1 MPEGMVATRWSAPA
15 RPAAVERSRALDI
28 ARGIAIVLVVWG
40 HAMIGTGRALG
51 AGEAGR
57 FAVILVYGVHMPL
70 FFFLSGL
77 LARRAMTEP
86 APDFARRLSIRL
98 AYPYFLWSA
107 VLLSAHHAMSGVTN
121 TRVEQLDF
129 LTLFYAPPAV
139 MWFLY
144 VLCFC
149 FLLARAMAGRPGA
162 RLALGCALAVGGYF
176 AQGWMLPN
184 LRFVGMFLIATT
196 LTPAG
201 VLATVR
207 DRRVQMLGAALMVPP
222 VLFALR
228 EAGQPPG
235 GYPAF
240 ALRYLPAAVGGT
252 VLILAAAEGLAR
264 RGAALAL
271 VGRRTMPIFVTHIL
285 VLTAAR
291 ILCLR
296 AGMGGGATVAVA
308 TACGVAAPMLLHAA
322 AERFGLTRLLGWGRG
337 E

>member
-1 MPEGMVATRWSAPA
+1 MPEGLAAARWSAPA
-15 RPAAVERSRALDI
+15 RPATAERSRALDI
-28 ARGIAIVLVVWG
+28 ARGIAIILVVWG
-40 HAMIGTGRALG
+40 HALIGTGRALG

-86 APDFARRLSIRL
+86 APDFARRLSIRI

-107 VLLSAHHAMSGVTN
+107 VLLTAHHAMSGVTN
-121 TRVEQLDF
+121 TKVERLDF
-129 LTLFYAPPAV
+129 LTLLYAPPAV

-144 VLCFC
+144 VLLFC
-149 FLLARAMAGRPGA
+149 FLFARGLAGRPGA
-162 RLALGCALAVGGYF
+162 RLVLGCALAVGGYF

-184 LRFVGMFLIATT
+184 LRFVGMFLIGTA
-196 LTPAG
+196 LSPAA
-201 VLATVR
+201 VLAAAR
-207 DRRVQMLGAALMVPP
+207 DRRVQALAAALMVPP
-222 VLFALR
+222 VFFALR

-240 ALRYLPAAVGGT
+240 ALRYLPAAAGGT
-252 VLILAAAEGLAR
+252 LLILAAAEALAPR
-264 RGAALAL
+264 AAALAL

-296 AGMGGGATVAVA
+296 AGMGGAATVAVA
-308 TACGVAAPMLLHAA
+308 TACGVVAPMLLHAA
-322 AERFGLTRLLGWGRG
+322 AERGGLAGLLGWGRG